1 MLQTCTFRIVL
12 STNNTKPSLSSL
24 NKMRQ
29 WLATCNKPLL
39 GARTMCPSISGDV
52 SININININNNE
64 TVNSGPW
71 MLSFYLCALSRA
83 VMIPFCSLR
92 KCTFS
97 HRILTTTEWD
107 LTTGGGRK
115 LWTYLHKCMQFKK
128 TKDLGFGW
136 YIIDGSETIC
146 FNQRP
151 FWRCMIDTNINT
163 SRYVLVTMRSR
174 IDIQYS

>member
-1 MLQTCTFRIVL
+1 MLLQTCTFRIVL

-29 WLATCNKPLL
+29 WLATCNKPLR
-39 GARTMCPSISGDV
+39 GARTMCPSISGDM

-107 LTTGGGRK
+107 STTGVGRK
-115 LWTYLHKCMQFKK
+115 LGTSFHKYMQIKR
-128 TKDLGFGW
+128 TGFGFGLSYW
-136 YIIDGSETIC
+136 WLWND
-146 FNQRP
+146 
-151 FWRCMIDTNINT
+151 
-163 SRYVLVTMRSR
+163 LL
-174 IDIQYS
+174 

>member
-1 MLQTCTFRIVL
+1 MIQTCTFRMVL

-29 WLATCNKPLL
+29 WLATCNKPLR

-52 SININININNNE
+52 SINININININNNE

-83 VMIPFCSLR
+83 VMIPFCSPR

-128 TKDLGFGW
+128 TKGKSIWLASLKRFVVIRNPFG
-136 YIIDGSETIC
+136 D
-146 FNQRP
+146 
-151 FWRCMIDTNINT
+151 
-163 SRYVLVTMRSR
+163 V
-174 IDIQYS
+174 